1 MIRRKSKRDFKG
13 ANKYVYL
20 EEDRLNYI
28 YANYD
33 IAQSSKGSFFI
44 EAGIITVIY
53 LLALLLFGVSMLP
66 GKKLSGIS
74 NDHYFENRVGA
85 EITNQ
90 GELTEAMDYFYQ
102 ENGISPAV
110 IIMERDYVNYFDN
123 PSVCAYD
130 CYINR
135 FEDEGHILILLSP
148 SDKMQADW
156 KVGIYLG
163 EDAAQAVNDAFVTQF
178 NHKLEEELSKNQP
191 TETAVGATLTD
202 LASGARSENV
212 RFAAYNGSFLLKIF
226 LIILLSVIYFSYIII
241 RYRQYFGAKQKA
253 FNTAMPCPKVVVEAN
268 CKYCTGL
275 YVVGAHMNCPHCGA
289 PTEKE
294 NCADPF

>member
-1 MIRRKSKRDFKG
+1 MIHRKSKHDFKG
-13 ANKYVYL
+13 ANKFVYL
-20 EEDRLNYI
+20 EEDRLKYI

-33 IAQSSKGSFFI
+33 IAKSSKTGYFI
-44 EAGIITVIY
+44 EVGIITGIF
-53 LLALLLFGVSMLP
+53 LLALLLFAVSMLP

-74 NDHYFENRVGA
+74 NDNYFENRVGT
-85 EITNQ
+85 EIANPD
-90 GELTEAMDYFYQ
+90 ELTEAMELFYR

-110 IIMERDYVNYFDN
+110 IIMESETVNFFDN
-123 PSVCAYD
+123 PSICAYD

-135 FEDEGHILILLSP
+135 FEDEGHMLILLSP

-163 EDAAQAVNDAFVTQF
+163 EDARKAVNDSFVVQF

-191 TETAVGATLTD
+191 IETAVGVTLTY
-202 LASGARSENV
+202 LAPGARSENV
-212 RFAAYNGSFLLKIF
+212 RFAAYNGKFLLKIF
-226 LIILLSVIYFSYIII
+226 LIVLLSVIYFSYIII
-241 RYRQYFGAKQKA
+241 RYKKYFGAKQKA

-275 YVVGAHMNCPHCGA
+275 YVVGAHLNCPHCGA
-289 PTEKE
+289 PVGEE
-294 NCADPF
+294 NI

>member
-1 MIRRKSKRDFKG
+1 MIHRKSKHDFKG
-13 ANKYVYL
+13 ANKFVYL
-20 EEDRLNYI
+20 EEDRLKYI

-33 IAQSSKGSFFI
+33 IAKNSKTGYFI
-44 EAGIITVIY
+44 EAGIITGIF

-66 GKKLSGIS
+66 GKKLSGIA
-74 NDHYFENRVGA
+74 NDYYFENRVGT
-85 EITNQ
+85 EIANPD
-90 GELTEAMDYFYQ
+90 ELTEAMELFYQ

-110 IIMERDYVNYFDN
+110 IIMESETVNFFDN
-123 PSVCAYD
+123 PSICAYD

-135 FEDEGHILILLSP
+135 FEDEGHMLILLSP

-163 EDAAQAVNDAFVTQF
+163 EDARKAVNDSFVVQF

-191 TETAVGATLTD
+191 IETAVGVTLTY
-202 LASGARSENV
+202 LAPGARSENV
-212 RFAAYNGSFLLKIF
+212 RFAAYNGKFLLKIF
-226 LIILLSVIYFSYIII
+226 LIVLLSVIYFSYIII
-241 RYRQYFGAKQKA
+241 RYKKYFGAKQKA

-275 YVVGAHMNCPHCGA
+275 YVVGAHLNCPHCGA
-289 PTEKE
+289 PVGEE
-294 NCADPF
+294 NN